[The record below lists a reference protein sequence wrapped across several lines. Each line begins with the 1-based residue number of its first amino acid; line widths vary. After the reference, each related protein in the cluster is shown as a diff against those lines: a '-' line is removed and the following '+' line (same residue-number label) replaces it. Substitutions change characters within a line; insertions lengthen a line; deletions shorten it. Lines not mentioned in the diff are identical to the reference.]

1 MAFDL
6 LFNGALGGNI
16 RATMQQK
23 LKVGLGLMWSD
34 NQGTFIPGSSLFT
47 DISYPVVQQ
56 NPSENSVNYF
66 GQAVFNSVFTG
77 DLVVGYHDL
86 DNGDTNLFSE
96 VRHVRRGLE
105 VSFVISPDRLQTKIA
120 ESFIAYLSRRG
131 DNKIVSLNDI
141 TVADAEIKP
150 FAFELSQLVP
160 DGVHVSDVTAVTVTP
175 TGEMVVVALGGH
187 DAQAILD
194 IEGGQIQGK
203 SYTVSCNV
211 LTSDG
216 DQIEANVKVNC
227 KTPFA

>member
-1 MAFDL
+1 MAFNL
-6 LFNGALGGNI
+6 LFNGEAGGNI
-16 RATMQQK
+16 RASMQQ
-23 LKVGLGLMWSD
+23 LLRSGLGLLWSD
-34 NQGTFIPGSSLFT
+34 TLGTFTTNATPFNDRTIAVPS
-47 DISYPVVQQ
+47 Q
-56 NPSENSVNYF
+56 NVSNNAITYF
-66 GQAVFNSVFTG
+66 GQAVFDSVYTG
-77 DLVVGYHDL
+77 DLVVGYHDT
-86 DNGDTNLFSE
+86 DSANKILFSE

-120 ESFIAYLSRRG
+120 EPFIAYLSRRG
-131 DNKIVSLNDI
+131 NNKIVSLNDI

-160 DGVHVSDVTAVTVTP
+160 DGVNVSDVTAVSVTP
-175 TGEMVVVALGGH
+175 TGEMVVTALGGH

-194 IEGGQIQGK
+194 IEGGQVSGK